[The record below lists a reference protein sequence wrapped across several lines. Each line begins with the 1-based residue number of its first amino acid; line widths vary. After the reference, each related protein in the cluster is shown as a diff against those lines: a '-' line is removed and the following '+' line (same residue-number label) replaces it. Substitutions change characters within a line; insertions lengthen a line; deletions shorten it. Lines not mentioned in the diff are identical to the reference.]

1 MMNKLSKL
9 LIILVIVAMLAGCFT
24 ACGVIDGILGNDQP
38 PVETPDDTPGD
49 TPGGEDPDDGN
60 KEPEI
65 EFVDYASQVKFNPDS
80 GRVWAYATVK
90 SYIDGDTTHFE
101 IDQSVIDESYIKAR
115 YLCINTPESTGVI
128 EPWGKKASNYTKTQ
142 LLKATSIIIESDT
155 DKWNLDS
162 TGARYLLWVWYKTA
176 GDTEYR
182 NLNLEILQQ
191 GLAYGSGVTSCV
203 YGDVALKA
211 LNQAKTLKL
220 HVFSKEKD
228 PDFYYGGAIELSL
241 KEIKANCEKYEGQLV
256 KFEAVVAK
264 QVGPTIYVEEYD
276 AENDMYFG
284 MQIFAGYSFP
294 FMDMF
299 QIGNRLSIV
308 GTLQYYENG
317 GTYQVSNLKYKSIDP
332 EWEGGCRV
340 ISEGHSA
347 SYRELDIETL
357 MNGTI
362 ILDTFKEVEDANGEM
377 VETLVKEEF
386 DYGDLAHYSTATF
399 SNLTV
404 VSVYTTVNDK
414 DSNGALT
421 ITCKDENGKVIDIRT
436 ASKLIKI
443 VDDKQVVVTA
453 ADFPTGTV
461 ISVKG
466 VIDSFNGKYQLKVF
480 SINDI
485 TFE

>member
-1 MMNKLSKL
+1 MNKLSKL

-38 PVETPDDTPGD
+38 PVETPDDTTGD

-155 DKWNLDS
+155 DNWNLDS

-399 SNLTV
+399 SNLTI

-436 ASKLIKI
+436 ASKLIKT

-466 VIDSFNGKYQLKVF
+466 VIDSYNGKYQLKVF